1 MAVSKKK
8 TSKENKF
15 SRPKKKKEPK
25 VVKKKTTKKK
35 TAKKK
40 TPTLK
45 AKARQKLKGIKTRAA
60 CLAAR
65 IENPGKTHAE
75 LADMLGIAR
84 CVVTKSLAA
93 QVCRDTMKRIEEG
106 EEAFLYGTRVKA
118 LALLDSVIESPDED
132 MSLRVNTAK
141 FVLKPV
147 IEKEAEVPADTLI
160 FETVISETGAVSR
173 DVRRL
178 FEGDVIDVTPES
190 N

>member
-1 MAVSKKK
+1 MAVNKKK

-15 SRPKKKKEPK
+15 STPKKKKEPK
-25 VVKKKTTKKK
+25 ATKKKATKKK
-35 TAKKK
+35 TSKK
-40 TPTLK
+40 TPTVK

-93 QVCRDTMKRIEEG
+93 QVCRDTMKRVEEG